1 MAAIEVWSSCSPH
14 ENDHPPPP
22 AAQAPNPTVVRF
34 KPLLPRDL
42 FGSVMACMISRP
54 STRTPAER
62 QPATSRKI
70 CKSGGDCM
78 TARPLIAMIFVGTVV
93 SAQTPAQPAA
103 PPATTQPAAASTTCP
118 EMATALTALLAR
130 DVRMRDWAE
139 MARYRDAN
147 HTLPASSSSETRVVF
162 MGDSITDG
170 WQQPRYGGFFPGKPY
185 VDRGIS
191 GQTTPQMLL
200 RFRRDA
206 VDLQPK
212 AVVILAGTND
222 IAGNTG
228 PMTNEEIEG
237 NLASMSELAQA
248 HKIKV
253 VLSSITPVSEYH
265 VRGIPQTTARPMER
279 IRAMN
284 DWMKSY
290 AASHGHVY
298 LDYFTAM
305 IDDKGLMRTE
315 LTEDDLHPNAK
326 GYAVMGPL
334 AEAAI
339 ARAVK

>member
-1 MAAIEVWSSCSPH
+1 
-14 ENDHPPPP
+14 
-22 AAQAPNPTVVRF
+22 
-34 KPLLPRDL
+34 
-42 FGSVMACMISRP
+42 
-54 STRTPAER
+54 
-62 QPATSRKI
+62 
-70 CKSGGDCM
+70 M
-78 TARPLIAMIFVGTVV
+78 TARPLIALMFFGTVV
-93 SAQTPAQPAA
+93 SAQTPAQPATA
-103 PPATTQPAAASTTCP
+103 PAAPIQSAPSAATCP
-118 EMATALTALLAR
+118 EMATALTTLIAR

-147 HTLPASSSSETRVVF
+147 RTLAAPSSTDARVVF

-191 GQTTPQMLL
+191 GQTTPQMLV
-200 RFRRDA
+200 RFRRD
-206 VDLQPK
+206 VIDLQPK

-228 PMTNEEIEG
+228 PMTNEEIQG

-265 VRGIPQTTARPMER
+265 VRGTPQTTTRPMER
-279 IRAMN
+279 IKAMN
-284 DWMKSY
+284 EWMKSY
-290 AASHGHVY
+290 AGSHGHVY
-298 LDYFTAM
+298 LDYFSAM
-305 IDDKGLMRTE
+305 VDDKGLMRAE

-326 GYAVMGPL
+326 GYAIMGPL

-339 ARAVK
+339 ARALK